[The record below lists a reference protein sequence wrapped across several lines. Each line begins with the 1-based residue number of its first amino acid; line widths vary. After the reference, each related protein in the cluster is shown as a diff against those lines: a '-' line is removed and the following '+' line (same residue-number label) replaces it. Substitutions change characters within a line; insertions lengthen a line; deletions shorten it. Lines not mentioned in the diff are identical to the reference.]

1 MQVSLRFLLCV
12 YVFGGFTLIPLLLA
26 AAIAFV
32 YYTSP
37 LAPPPEDKKR
47 RPEKDTSSDQEEQSA
62 GEDLRDEDELEG
74 VDAHKVGWLQVSR
87 EYDSSIGLIGPD
99 KIPGNQRGKYMDK
112 MRSLLDR
119 QDRQE
124 ATLNQSGSNFLK
136 SKAAMFYAILKHGM
150 ITAEHA
156 LIARKLVL
164 VHVRRSDGCQACH
177 CPATLPR
184 LTRTFLDVFRNL
196 TIVAS
201 LR

>member
-1 MQVSLRFLLCV
+1 MEVSLRFLVCV

-26 AAIAFV
+26 AALAFV

-37 LAPPPEDKKR
+37 LAPPPENN
-47 RPEKDTSSDQEEQSA
+47 RPLPAKEASSVSEEHFA

-99 KIPGNQRGKYMDK
+99 KIPGNQKGKYMDK

-150 ITAEHA
+150 VTAKPA

-164 VHVRRSDGCQACH
+164 VHFRRSDRRQTCH
-177 CPATLPR
+177 RPPTLPG
-184 LTRTFLDVFRNL
+184 LTRTFLNVFRNL
-196 TIVAS
+196 MIVAS
-201 LR
+201 VR

>member
-1 MQVSLRFLLCV
+1 MQVSLRFLVCV

-26 AAIAFV
+26 AALAFV

-37 LAPPPEDKKR
+37 LAPPPKDNRPR
-47 RPEKDTSSDQEEQSA
+47 REKETSSVSEEHSA
-62 GEDLRDEDELEG
+62 SEDLRDEDELEG

-99 KIPGNQRGKYMDK
+99 KIPGNHKGKYMDK

-119 QDRQE
+119 QGQE

-150 ITAEHA
+150 VTAKLA
-156 LIARKLVL
+156 LITRELVL
-164 VHVRRSDGCQACH
+164 VHFRRSDGRQACH
-177 CPATLPR
+177 RPPALPD
-184 LTRTFLDVFRNL
+184 LTRTFLDVFKSL
-196 TIVAS
+196 MVVAS
-201 LR
+201 VRR